1 MKARIGFSN
10 KANKYEQRKS
20 YDSEW
25 GVVCKNEEG
34 RSVRIEV
41 DCGFGRRKEN
51 IKGGRR
57 RTPKKRK
64 KKKKD
69 E

>member
-25 GVVCKNEEG
+25 GVVYKNEEG

-41 DCGFGRRKEN
+41 DCGFGRRKE
-51 IKGGRR
+51 RV
-57 RTPKKRK
+57 
-64 KKKKD
+64 
-69 E
+69 